1 MIRERGTLIRER
13 GTLILDEAMTPD
25 EKVNEA
31 SEDSFPASDAPGWI
45 SGSASWQAGSGPVD
59 LNRLDADELCRALG
73 IERDAAERILG
84 YRASREDGLF
94 REPSEILR
102 VEGLDP
108 ALAERI
114 ARRVVVYGPVEGA
127 PPRQRR

>member
-1 MIRERGTLIRER
+1 MIRER

-31 SEDSFPASDAPGWI
+31 SEDSFPASDPPGWI
-45 SGSASWQAGSGPVD
+45 SGSASWQAGSGLVD

-73 IERDAAERILG
+73 IERDAAQRILR
-84 YRASREDGLF
+84 YRASRKDGLF

-108 ALAERI
+108 TVAERI